1 MPYVGQKP
9 ADIISTAVD
18 TVTGK
23 FSGEIDAAS
32 LDISG
37 NIDVDGTSNLDIV
50 DIDGAV
56 NIATTALITGVLTT
70 TAVPLFNGGI
80 DIPTVNTFIKG
91 GGHNV
96 IQVDANTTYFYGGTS
111 GVQFRT
117 ADNAAENIT
126 FSNTGAAVFNEAS
139 NDADFRVES
148 NGNAFMLFIDAST
161 DNVCIGTGTV
171 RNAGL
176 LSLDFNSG
184 ADGGVGLNDT
194 ASNNAAVFIGFLS
207 GGTFRGSITNNN
219 NGAVAYNVNSDYR
232 LKENVSYSFD
242 ATTRLK
248 QLKPARFNWI
258 ADSDNTAIDGFLA
271 HEVSS
276 IVPEAITGDKDET
289 KTTENVVLD
298 VNENIIGSDVT
309 EADWLKGKQD
319 KTYASNST
327 WQSTI
332 TQKHYQQIDQSKL
345 VPLLTKALQEQQTT
359 IEALTARIV
368 TLENA

>member
-80 DIPTVNTFIKG
+80 DLPNVNTFIKG

-96 IQVDANTTYFYGGTS
+96 VQVDSSKTYYYGGTD
-111 GVQFRT
+111 GIQFRS
-117 ADNAAENIT
+117 ADNASALIT
-126 FSNTGAAVFNEAS
+126 MDNAGRWSFV
-139 NDADFRVES
+139 
-148 NGNAFMLFIDAST
+148 NGNVVDMSSILVYST
-161 DNVCIGTGTV
+161 LGSGGIAIQITPSGNHAYVPMKLRNSSGGEIGTIACSTSGT
-171 RNAGL
+171 
-176 LSLDFNSG
+176 
-184 ADGGVGLNDT
+184 
-194 ASNNAAVFIGFLS
+194 
-207 GGTFRGSITNNN
+207 
-219 NGAVAYNVNSDYR
+219 AYNTSSDYR

-242 ATTRLK
+242 ATSRLK
-248 QLKPARFNWI
+248 QLKPARFNFI
-258 ADSDNTAIDGFLA
+258 ADADTTVDGFLA

-276 IVPEAITGDKDET
+276 IVPEAITGEKDA
-289 KTTENVVLD
+289 TESMDNVILNADGTRLTDD
-298 VNENIIGSDVT
+298 VSQEKWVAGKANE
-309 EADWLKGKQD
+309 
-319 KTYASNST
+319 TYASDTT
-327 WQSTI
+327 WVASQTVP
-332 TQKHYQQIDQSKL
+332 KYQGIDQSKL
-345 VPLLTKALQEQQTT
+345 VPLLVKALQELSEKVETLTLHSSVLEQ
-359 IEALTARIV
+359 EAGYHLDNLILDGTNGSSADAGDDII
-368 TLENA
+368 LG